1 MFHPTD
7 KTIYLLL
14 LDMSKAFERIQR
26 NTLTEDLK
34 IVLNQGELHFI
45 QILLNVK
52 IAAKCVNHKSRFFST
67 ESGAPQGD
75 FSSASKFTFYLA
87 KSLETT
93 IANETPSLEEHNNMQ
108 NDYPTVSF
116 HQITKWTSTN
126 NVQMTPAKY
135 WPESVLQTK

>member
-1 MFHPTD
+1 MHNTKYPTD
-7 KTIYLLL
+7 ETIYLLL

-34 IVLNQGELHFI
+34 IALNQDKLHLT

-52 IAAKCVNHKSRFFST
+52 IAAKCVNHKSQFFSAD
-67 ESGAPQGD
+67 SGAPQGD

-87 KSLETT
+87 KSLGTT
-93 IANETPSLEEHNNMQ
+93 IANEMPSLEEHNNMQ
-108 NDYPTVSF
+108 RDYPTVPF

-135 WPESVLQTK
+135 

>member
-1 MFHPTD
+1 
-7 KTIYLLL
+7 
-14 LDMSKAFERIQR
+14 MSKAFERIQR

-52 IAAKCVNHKSRFFST
+52 IAAKCVNRKSRFFST

-135 WPESVLQTK
+135 